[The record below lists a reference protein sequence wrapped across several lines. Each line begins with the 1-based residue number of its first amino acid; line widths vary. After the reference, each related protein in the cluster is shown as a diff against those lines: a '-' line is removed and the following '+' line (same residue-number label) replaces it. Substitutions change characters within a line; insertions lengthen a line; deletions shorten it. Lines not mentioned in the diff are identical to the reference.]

1 MDRQRTGYIVYYH
14 LWLVLLLSEILI
26 CYLSHLDLKNF
37 CRMQIPTDLCF
48 WIFPILVLQ

>member
-1 MDRQRTGYIVYYH
+1 MDTQRAGYIY
-14 LWLVLLLSEILI
+14 LCLTLLLSEILV
-26 CYLSHLDLKNF
+26 CEVSHFALQDL